1 MINNHILSM
10 SGAVYWLGTIFFWKI
25 MEFFVT
31 FEWFRHVDPWNQVLL
46 QNPINQ
52 SHYTPSL
59 SKINA
64 YLKNI
69 IHGFFFL
76 ILSYDVYIRAHGI
89 FFFKILWI
97 FFMLKSQYYL
107 KYSYMQKQR
116 IFCIECIYTK
126 NNAVDIIIL
135 KKDYNK

>member
-1 MINNHILSM
+1 MINNHILAM

-52 SHYTPSL
+52 SHYTPESVQNQCL
-59 SKINA
+59 LEKFNSWI
-64 YLKNI
+64 
-69 IHGFFFL
+69 FFL

-89 FFFKILWI
+89 FFFRFFEYSFCWNRSITLNTVICRNRGFFVLNAYIQKI
-97 FFMLKSQYYL
+97 
-107 KYSYMQKQR
+107 MQL
-116 IFCIECIYTK
+116 IS
-126 NNAVDIIIL
+126 
-135 KKDYNK
+135 

>member
-1 MINNHILSM
+1 MINNHILAM

-46 QNPINQ
+46 QNTINQ

-69 IHGFFFL
+69 IHGFFFSDSFL
-76 ILSYDVYIRAHGI
+76 WCLYKGSWY
-89 FFFKILWI
+89 FFFFRFFEYSFCWNRSITLNTVICRNRGFFVLNAYIQKI
-97 FFMLKSQYYL
+97 
-107 KYSYMQKQR
+107 MQL
-116 IFCIECIYTK
+116 IS
-126 NNAVDIIIL
+126 
-135 KKDYNK
+135 

>member
-52 SHYTPSL
+52 SHYTPESVQNQCL
-59 SKINA
+59 LEKYNSWI
-64 YLKNI
+64 
-69 IHGFFFL
+69 FFL

-89 FFFKILWI
+89 FFFRFFEYSFCWNRSITLNTVICRNRGFFVLNAYIQKI
-97 FFMLKSQYYL
+97 
-107 KYSYMQKQR
+107 MQL
-116 IFCIECIYTK
+116 IS
-126 NNAVDIIIL
+126 
-135 KKDYNK
+135 

>member
-1 MINNHILSM
+1 
-10 SGAVYWLGTIFFWKI
+10 

-46 QNPINQ
+46 QNTINQ

-89 FFFKILWI
+89 FFLDSLNILFAEI
-97 FFMLKSQYYL
+97 
-107 KYSYMQKQR
+107 
-116 IFCIECIYTK
+116 
-126 NNAVDIIIL
+126 AVL
-135 KKDYNK
+135 P